1 MDPRPSIRPSNFC
14 RWNLKGPMKDPQIF
28 ITLKESVSES
38 EPADFDG
45 KINIKYK

>member
-1 MDPRPSIRPSNFC
+1 MGPRPSIRPSNFC

-28 ITLKESVSES
+28 ITLKGSVSES

-45 KINIKYK
+45 KINISNY